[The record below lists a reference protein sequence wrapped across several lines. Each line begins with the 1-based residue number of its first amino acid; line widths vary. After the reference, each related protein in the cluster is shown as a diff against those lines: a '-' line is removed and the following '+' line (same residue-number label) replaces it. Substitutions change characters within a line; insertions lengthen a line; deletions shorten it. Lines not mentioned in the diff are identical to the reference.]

1 MCYGTSRNLPG
12 DLGNDP
18 AWSGQALVVDTS
30 AWMRADHPSVI
41 DHWNRGLRA
50 GLLRI
55 APVTSL
61 EILFTARDGTHFDS
75 LAEKLSALR
84 PTQLTTSIAHGAQ
97 DVMRTL
103 AHRSHGAHRIPIV
116 DYLVAAT
123 AQESGAAVLHYD
135 HDYDTLAEVM
145 GFESIWLAPPG
156 SMP

>member
-1 MCYGTSRNLPG
+1 VR
-12 DLGNDP
+12 DP
-18 AWSGQALVVDTS
+18 WLLA
-30 AWMRADHPSVI
+30 
-41 DHWNRGLRA
+41 LRA
-50 GLLRI
+50 GQLCVSPAIR
-55 APVTSL
+55 L
-61 EILFTARDGTHFDS
+61 EILLQAQGGADFEE
-75 LAEKLSALR
+75 LAERLSVMR
-84 PTQLTTSIAHGAQ
+84 TTQLTDATARAAE
-97 DVMRTL
+97 DAMRTL

>member
-1 MCYGTSRNLPG
+1 M
-12 DLGNDP
+12 
-18 AWSGQALVVDTS
+18 VDTS
-30 AWMRADHPSVI
+30 AWMRAGHPRVVKR
-41 DHWNRGLRA
+41 WNRALRA

-61 EILFTARDGTHFDS
+61 EILFTARDGTHFDT
-75 LAEKLSALR
+75 LAERLSALR
-84 PTQLTTSIAHGAQ
+84 PAQLTTSTAHGAQ

-103 AHRSHGAHRIPIV
+103 AHHSHGAHRIPIV

-123 AQESGAAVLHYD
+123 AQEAGAAVLHYD

-145 GFESIWLAPPG
+145 EFESVWLAPPG

>member
-1 MCYGTSRNLPG
+1 M
-12 DLGNDP
+12 
-18 AWSGQALVVDTS
+18 LVVDTS
-30 AWMRADHPSVI
+30 AWMRAGHLSVVEP
-41 DHWNRGLRA
+41 WNRALRA

-61 EILFTARDGTHFDS
+61 EILFTARNGTHFDT
-75 LAEKLSALR
+75 LAERLSALR
-84 PTQLTTSIAHGAQ
+84 PTKLTTSIAHGAQ

-116 DYLVAAT
+116 DYLVATT
-123 AQESGAAVLHYD
+123 AQETGAAVLHYD
-135 HDYDTLAEVM
+135 HDYDALAEVM